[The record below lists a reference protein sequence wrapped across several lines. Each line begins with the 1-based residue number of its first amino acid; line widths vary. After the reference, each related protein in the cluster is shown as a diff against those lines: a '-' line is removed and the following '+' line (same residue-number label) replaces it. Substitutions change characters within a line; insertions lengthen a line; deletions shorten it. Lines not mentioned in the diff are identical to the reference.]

1 MAHDVTFTV
10 PVRPLGLN
18 DVVFVVRE
26 SGEVLGT
33 LKVSKGALV
42 WRPGKGKHSY
52 KLPWGQFDAIIKI
65 KGSKAFQ
72 S

>member
-10 PVRPLGLN
+10 PDRPLGKN
-18 DVVFVVRE
+18 DVTFSVRQ
-26 SGEVLGT
+26 SGDVLGT

-42 WRPGKGKHSY
+42 WRPAKGKHSY
-52 KLPWGQFDAIIKI
+52 KLTWTQFGAAAKE
-65 KGSKAFQ
+65 KGPKAYQ